1 MRRRRL
7 LGLIGLAP
15 ALAPI
20 LAGALSGAALAQDE
34 KKKKTGGTD
43 YVMLNTITGT
53 TIRAGGRRGVLT
65 VDMGLS
71 VPDPKLREFAN
82 LALPRLRAAYVQVVL
97 TYAAGLPSSAPPNPD
112 LIAQNLQRQ
121 TDMILG
127 RPGARVLLGAVVSN

>member
-15 ALAPI
+15 ALAPV

>member
-15 ALAPI
+15 VLAPV
-20 LAGALSGAALAQDE
+20 LAMTLPTAARAQDE

-43 YVMLNTITGT
+43 YVTLNTLTA
-53 TIRAGGRRGVLT
+53 TIVKAGGRRGVLT

-71 VPDPKLREFAN
+71 VPDPKLREYAN

-121 TDMILG
+121 TDIILG

>member
-7 LGLIGLAP
+7 LALIGLGS
-15 ALAPI
+15 ALAATFP
-20 LAGALSGAALAQDE
+20 AAALAQDE
-34 KKKKTGGTD
+34 KKKKTGGED

-53 TIRAGGRRGVLT
+53 TIKAGGRRGVLT

-71 VPDPKLREFAN
+71 VPDPKLREYAN

-121 TDMILG
+121 TDLVLG

>member
-1 MRRRRL
+1 MRRRHL
-7 LGLIGLAP
+7 LGLIGM
-15 ALAPI
+15 ALAL
-20 LAGALSGAALAQDE
+20 LAAALAQDE

-43 YVMLNTITGT
+43 YVTLNTITGT
-53 TIRAGGRRGVLT
+53 IIKAGGRRGVLT

-71 VPDPKLREFAN
+71 VPDPKLREYAN
-82 LALPRLRAAYVQVVL
+82 LALPRLRAAYVQIVL

-121 TDMILG
+121 TDIILG